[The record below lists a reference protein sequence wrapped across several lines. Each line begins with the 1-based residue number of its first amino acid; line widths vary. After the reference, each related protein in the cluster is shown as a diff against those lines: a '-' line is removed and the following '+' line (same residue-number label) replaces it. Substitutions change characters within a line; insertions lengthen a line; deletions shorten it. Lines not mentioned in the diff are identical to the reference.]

1 MTDCTSSNLFLTL
14 APMAANAESGLL
26 GSGRS
31 TSTGPRRVL
40 IEDASESSDRSAS

>member
-14 APMAANAESGLL
+14 APMAANAKSRLL

-31 TSTGPRRVL
+31 TLRILDVL
-40 IEDASESSDRSAS
+40 VEDALATLCRSAS

>member
-31 TSTGPRRVL
+31 TLRILDVL
-40 IEDASESSDRSAS
+40 VEDTLATSCRSAS

>member
-31 TSTGPRRVL
+31 TLRIIDVL
-40 IEDASESSDRSAS
+40 VEDTLATSRRSAS